1 MIQITYF
8 LCLLLTFILLRC
20 LQIRGKTL
28 RHPLVPR
35 QTIRVSGQELCFIV
49 LFATGLMAFSAPAGL
64 DLMALRLL
72 LLEFLCLL
80 LLGLSCYRAVWTLPS
95 VLYTAYLAWLVIG
108 LFYSPAPS
116 YGVRVISKYIYALL
130 IILAASAIVR
140 SPHVAITALIWS
152 RRVAVFSLFAYFLPY
167 VGRYVLPGVFWYVTA
182 AAIHYIFIITLSLA
196 LYVFNGHRKGDL
208 ALAILFALPCI
219 VWVFRTSIMGST
231 LALMLFL
238 FFRYKVK
245 ALPFMFG
252 ALVLFI
258 CAVFFIPSVK
268 EKMFFDK
275 GSASISDVQS
285 GHISFDNINSNGRFA
300 MWEWSLDRF
309 YDPKPLTGSGTG
321 NLQETFYSLRHPFG
335 TIRICHN
342 DYVQMLCDNGLI
354 GLILF
359 GASFLSLIF
368 HCFLVYSNRRHT
380 PMARLCAL
388 VAGPSLAGT
397 MLTMYTDN
405 VINYT
410 MATLSFPCAT
420 YGMMLGLL
428 HAERKQRHAV

>member
-1 MIQITYF
+1 MVLITYF
-8 LCLLLTFILLRC
+8 LCLLLTLILLRC
-20 LQIRGKTL
+20 LQIKGKTL
-28 RHPLVPR
+28 SHPLIPR
-35 QTIRVSGQELCFIV
+35 QTIRVSGPELCFIV

-80 LLGLSCYRAVWTLPS
+80 LIGLSSYRAVWTLPA
-95 VLYTAYLAWLVIG
+95 VLYSAFLAWLVIG
-108 LFYSPAPS
+108 IFYSPVPS
-116 YGVRVISKYIYALL
+116 YGVRVFSKYIYALL
-130 IILAASAIVR
+130 ILLAASAVVR
-140 SPHVAITALIWS
+140 NPQVVLTALIWS
-152 RRVAVFSLFAYFLPY
+152 RRVALFALITYFIPF
-167 VGRYVLPGVFWYVTA
+167 VETYVLPGVFWYATA
-182 AAIHYIFIITLSLA
+182 AAIHFIFIITLSLA

-219 VWVFRTSIMGST
+219 VWIFRTSIMGTT

-268 EKMFFDK
+268 EKMFFDE

-285 GHISFDNINSNGRFA
+285 GNISFDNINSNGRFA

-309 YDPKPLTGSGTG
+309 YEPKPLTGSGTG

-354 GLILF
+354 GVALF
-359 GASFLSLIF
+359 GASFLSLIL
-368 HCFLVYSNRRHT
+368 HCFLVYNNRRHT

-405 VINYT
+405 VVNYT
-410 MATLSFPCAT
+410 MATLSCPCAT